1 MLENRY
7 HVLFH
12 LVDLTKNFYFSY
24 TYDLT
29 RTMQQHMTSLP
40 RDKGACAHAMRGCL
54 FKGTWRHL
62 TTRV

>member
-7 HVLFH
+7 NVLFR

-40 RDKGACAHAMRGCL
+40 RNHSSFRL
-54 FKGTWRHL
+54 
-62 TTRV
+62 RVLCRAAV